1 MLTKHRNLNF
11 KSIWELVMQFN
22 SNNHKL
28 LVTAAVLILAVVST
42 SAVAVDLIG
51 VHDLAVQN
59 DPQLQA
65 AAYRKEATGENKR
78 QAWSNLLPSLSGSAG
93 LSRGDS
99 TTDINGTEVSSSD
112 IDNES
117 YGLDLRQSLYAQSN
131 YENLDIARGQVS
143 QAEAIYNLAYQDF
156 LVRVAGGYFAVL
168 TAQDGVI
175 FAEAEEKALQRQFE
189 QAEQRFEVGL
199 TAVTDVHEARASYD
213 NARARAIVS
222 RNNLADA
229 KEGLYEL
236 TRQYFDEIDPLQE
249 VLPLV
254 KPLPESPTEWV
265 DIAMQYNPAVVSAQ
279 MGVEIADSTMR
290 LQRSGHFP
298 TLDLVGRYNNFT
310 NNEFL
315 FTDNEENPLGGT
327 AELVNESLTI
337 GLQLSVPIYQGG
349 VVSSRTRQARYLLNA
364 VGEDLDRQQ
373 RFTVRQTNNAYRAVI
388 AGIEQV
394 GAFGQAMISAE
405 SALAATQAGFEVGTR
420 TIVDV
425 LIAQQRYFQAQ
436 RDNSLARHTYVVDH
450 LRLKAAAGVL
460 EEDDLH
466 KINAILE

>member
-1 MLTKHRNLNF
+1 
-11 KSIWELVMQFN
+11 MQFN
-22 SNNHKL
+22 VNNQKL
-28 LVTAAVLILAVVST
+28 LMATLFLVASPAMAVNLV
-42 SAVAVDLIG
+42 G
-51 VHDLAVQN
+51 VHDLAVKN
-59 DPQLQA
+59 DPRLQA
-65 AAYRKEATGENKR
+65 AAFRRDATGENKR
-78 QAWSNLLPSLSGSAG
+78 QAWSNLLPTLSGGAT
-93 LSRGDS
+93 RTWGDAE
-99 TTDINGTEVSSSD
+99 TEVGPFSVPPTNENPDGTIPGFTTESD
-112 IDNES
+112 TDTES
-117 YGLDLRQSLYAQSN
+117 YRLDLRQSLYAQSN

-143 QAEAIYNLAYQDF
+143 QAEATYNIAYQDF
-156 LVRVAGGYFAVL
+156 LVRVAGGYFDVL

-236 TRQYFDEIDPLQE
+236 TGEYFNDYDPLQK

-254 KPLPESPTEWV
+254 TPLPENPAEWV
-265 DIAMQYNPAVVSAQ
+265 DIAMQYNPAVISAHKNI
-279 MGVEIADSTMR
+279 EIADATMR
-290 LQRSGHFP
+290 LQRSGHYP
-298 TLDLVGRYNNFT
+298 TLDLVGSVSQFT
-310 NNEFL
+310 NNKSAL
-315 FTDNEENPLGGT
+315 RNDAGGILATTDV
-327 AELVNESLTI
+327 VNDDKRI
-337 GLQLSVPIYQGG
+337 GLQLSIPIYQGG
-349 VVSSRTRQARYLLNA
+349 VVSSRTRQARYTLNA
-364 VGEDLDRQQ
+364 VSEDLDRQQ
-373 RFTVRQTNNAYRAVI
+373 RATVRQTNNAYRAVI

-405 SALAATQAGFEVGTR
+405 AALEATQAGFEVGTR

-436 RDNSLARHTYVVDH
+436 RDNSLARHTYIVDH

-460 EEDDLH
+460 VEEDLQ
-466 KINAILE
+466 KVNSILQ